1 MGKLFILDTSV
12 LMRNSKCFYNFEEND
27 VAVSAVTLE
36 ELDNLKEIPGD
47 KGYCAREAIREILYI
62 NKKGNKLPGGGE
74 FSILSSES
82 VDIPGWDKHKNDN
95 LIINTAKE
103 NNAIL
108 ITADVSMLIKADS
121 IGVNA
126 EVYYN
131 EQASEESLNYEGHT
145 NLYITSEDVSAF
157 YENERIEFFDTNL
170 RQNEFINI
178 YDLCTDKGI
187 GLGMYDGTFINK
199 LKYQDI
205 KPCGITPKNSMQR
218 FALEALLAPPSEIP
232 LVILKGPAGTAKTF
246 LSIAAGLHQVMETSE
261 YRKMLLLRPNIK
273 FDEDIGYLK
282 GDEWDKIKPLIRPCM
297 DNLEQLLANKKDT
310 VDQAISKVEY
320 VFNKGWVEAEA
331 LAYLR
336 GRSIANTFIL
346 VDEAQNSTPK
356 QMMGII
362 TRAGLDSKIV
372 IVGDPDQIDNP
383 KVDKKNNG
391 LCYAADKMMGNK
403 LCAQIT
409 FSEEDCIR
417 SELAKEASM
426 LLK

>member
-1 MGKLFILDTSV
+1 MKLFILDTSV
-12 LMRNSKCFYNFEEND
+12 IMRNSKSFYNFEEND
-27 VAVSAVTLE
+27 VAISSVTLE
-36 ELDNLKEIPGD
+36 ELDNLKEVPGD
-47 KGYCAREAIREILYI
+47 KGYCAREAIREILLI
-62 NKKGNKLPGGGE
+62 NKCKNKLPGGGE
-74 FSILSSES
+74 FLILSTGT
-82 VDIPGWDKHKNDN
+82 VDVPGWDKHKNDN
-95 LIINTAKE
+95 IIINAAKE
-103 NNAIL
+103 KNAIL
-108 ITADVSMLIKADS
+108 ITADISMLIKARS

-126 EVYYN
+126 EIYYN

-145 NLYITSEDVSAF
+145 KVYITPEDVIKF
-157 YENERIEFFDTNL
+157 YENGKIEFESEDL
-170 RQNEFINI
+170 KINEFVNI
-178 YDLCTDKGI
+178 FDLYSDKGI
-187 GLGMYDGTFINK
+187 GIGIYDGKYINK
-199 LKYQDI
+199 LKHQEI

-218 FALEALLAPPSEIP
+218 FALEALLAPASEIP

-246 LSIAAGLHQVMETSE
+246 LSIAAGLHQVMETRE

-297 DNLEQLLANKKDT
+297 DNLEQLLANKQDT
-310 VDQAISKVEY
+310 VDQATSKVEY
-320 VFNKGWVEAEA
+320 VFNQGWVSAEA

-336 GRSIANTFIL
+336 GRSIANTFTL

-362 TRAGLDSKIV
+362 TRAGLGSKFV
-372 IVGDPDQIDNP
+372 IVGDPEQIDNP

-391 LCYAADKMMGNK
+391 LCYAADRFLGDK

-409 FSEEDCIR
+409 FSDEDCIR
-417 SELAKEASM
+417 SELAREASQ